1 VSEELDGS
9 DPAQELAVRSKTRL
23 GTTTLLACVLGT
35 VACSPESGLPA
46 MRRQNQSDLKGSTT
60 SSATLP
66 PGVVA
71 RVGSFDV
78 LPEHI
83 AQIVLAQH
91 VSAKEA
97 CNMEIRDALF
107 ASGALVRRVSDTPA
121 VAAALR
127 GRLARALL
135 SKIAQEAAT
144 RDPTDDEVRAA
155 TARHFVE
162 LDRPEAFRVIH
173 AVVRVASNADAG
185 TNARA
190 REMAERIKRAVSHV
204 KDPAEFRSR
213 VEAIKEDGLQLTVEE
228 LKPVA
233 ADGRVIDLED
243 PRPAAQTGRY
253 AAPFAAAAARL
264 AQPGDQSDPVETE
277 FGWHVLMLVERQAAH
292 TVPFEER
299 RRMLRDEILS
309 GRTRQIV
316 EELRGELRN
325 RHKPVIERSA
335 NALLV
340 DLSMPTQ

>member
-1 VSEELDGS
+1 M
-9 DPAQELAVRSKTRL
+9 RSKIRL
-23 GTTTLLACVLGT
+23 GTSMLLACVLGT
-35 VACSPESGLPA
+35 GACSTESGSPA
-46 MRRQNQSDLKGSTT
+46 ARRQAQSDLKSAT

-71 RVGSFDV
+71 HVGSFDIFS
-78 LPEHI
+78 EQI
-83 AQIVLAQH
+83 AQIVQEQH
-91 VSAKEA
+91 VSSKAA
-97 CNMEIRDALF
+97 CDMEIRDALF
-107 ASGALVRRVSDTPA
+107 ASGALTRRLSDTPA

-135 SKIAQEAAT
+135 SKIAQETAM

-173 AVVRVASNADAG
+173 AVVRVASNADAA
-185 TNARA
+185 TKARA
-190 REMAERIKRAVSHV
+190 RDLADRIKQAVSHV

-213 VEAIKEDGLQLTVEE
+213 AEAIKADGLTITVEE

-243 PRPAAQTGRY
+243 PRPADETGGY
-253 AAPFAAAAARL
+253 AVPFAAAAARL
-264 AQPGDQSDPVETE
+264 ARPGDQSDPVETE

-299 RRMLRDEILS
+299 RRMLRDEIFA
-309 GRTRQIV
+309 GRTKKSV
-316 EELRGELRN
+316 DELRSDLRT

-335 NALLV
+335 PALLV

>member
-1 VSEELDGS
+1 
-9 DPAQELAVRSKTRL
+9 VRSKTRL
-23 GTTTLLACVLGT
+23 GTTMLLACVLGT
-35 VACSPESGLPA
+35 VACSRESGSPA
-46 MRRQNQSDLKGSTT
+46 MRRQTQSDLKAPAT

-71 RVGSFDV
+71 RVGSFDI
-78 LPEHI
+78 LPEQI
-83 AQIVLAQH
+83 APIVEAQH
-91 VSAKEA
+91 VSSKEA

-107 ASGALVRRVSDTPA
+107 ASGALARRLSETPA

-135 SKIAQEAAT
+135 SKIAQDAAM
-144 RDPTDDEVRAA
+144 RGPTDDEVRAA

-162 LDRPEAFRVIH
+162 LDRPDAFRVIH
-173 AVVRVASNADAG
+173 AVVRVASNADAA
-185 TNARA
+185 TKARA
-190 REMAERIKRAVSHV
+190 REVAERIKREVSHV
-204 KDPAEFRSR
+204 KAPAEFRSR
-213 VEAIKEDGLQLTVEE
+213 AEAIKADGLEITVEE

-233 ADGRVIDLED
+233 ADGRVVDLAD
-243 PRPAAQTGRY
+243 PRPADETGRY
-253 AAPFAAAAARL
+253 VVAFAAAAARL
-264 AQPGDQSDPVETE
+264 AQPGDQSEPIETE

-299 RRMLRDEILS
+299 RRMLRDEIFA

-335 NALLV
+335 SALLV